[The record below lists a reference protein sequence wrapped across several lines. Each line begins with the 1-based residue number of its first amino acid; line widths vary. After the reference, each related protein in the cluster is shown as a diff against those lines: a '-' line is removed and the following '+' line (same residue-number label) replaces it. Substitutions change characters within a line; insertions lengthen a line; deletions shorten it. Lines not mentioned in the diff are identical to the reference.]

1 MIYELRTYTYVPGKA
16 ALARQ
21 LWPVALR
28 VFPRHGIRVVGSWE
42 PIADRGEGDIVYLL
56 AHPSEAAAQAAWDA
70 FRADPEWVAAA
81 AVAERDGGVLAEVAS
96 RMLRPTAWSPLQ

>member
-16 ALARQ
+16 ERARH

-28 VFPRHGIRVVGSWE
+28 VFPRHGMRVVGSWE
-42 PIADRGEGDIVYLL
+42 PTTDHREGDIVYLL
-56 AHPSEAAAQAAWDA
+56 AHPSEEAAQTAWDA

-81 AVAERDGGVLAEVAS
+81 AAAERDGGVLATVAS